1 MHPDLAAVIA
11 ATPAGH
17 LTRPTTTIGGPFAAT
32 TFTHW
37 LRRE

>member
-11 ATPAGH
+11 ATPSGH
-17 LTRPTTTIGGPFAAT
+17 LTRLTTTIGGPFAAT